1 MKIVIFEDGG
11 FEKLYP
17 LTYLR
22 PVFELRCGTKT
33 LLERIKQSFTACE
46 FSFFVRDCLK
56 AKVEKKCGGRVN
68 APEALKDDVL
78 LVNGRL
84 LALKPGVLSGEDEEI
99 AFCKDSVVW
108 ARVREE
114 RVAFWKGNTIEDF
127 LTFIKE
133 SLPKKVVEVDLIE
146 YPWELIN
153 LNPEAIEVDFK
164 ALEKK
169 GIEGE
174 FSPQAVVNG
183 DKEAVYVAEGARV
196 HPFVVLDTTNG
207 PVIVEEEAELFP
219 FARVEGPAVIGKNS
233 QIMSG
238 ANIREG
244 TTIGPVCRVG
254 GEVEESVIQGYSNKY
269 HEGFLG
275 HAYVCEWVN
284 LGGLTTNS
292 DLKND
297 YSTVSTYINGELV
310 DSGSTKVG
318 SFIGDHSKTSIG
330 VLLNT
335 GAVIGV
341 MCNVVAGGGI
351 APKFIPSFSWFINGK
366 INKDMG
372 LVMGLKTA
380 ETAMERRGRKLEDED
395 IKLLEYVRKLTE
407 AKRLELVKKGRR

>member
-22 PVFELRCGTKT
+22 PVFELRCGAKT
-33 LLERIKQSFTACE
+33 LLERIKESFAGGE
-46 FSFFVRDCLK
+46 FSYFVRDCLK
-56 AKVEKKCGGRVN
+56 AKVKKECGGKVN
-68 APEALKDDVL
+68 APEALKEDVL

-84 LALKPGVLSGEDEEI
+84 LALESSILSGEEEI
-99 AFCKDSVVW
+99 AFCKGSVVW
-108 ARVREE
+108 ARVKKE
-114 RVAFWKGNTIEDF
+114 RTASWNGNTIEDF
-127 LTFIKE
+127 LTFLKE
-133 SLPKKVVEVDLIE
+133 NLPKKEVEVNLIG
-146 YPWELIN
+146 YPWDLIN
-153 LNPEAIEVDFK
+153 LNPEAIEADFK
-164 ALEKK
+164 ALEKT

-183 DKEAVYVAEGARV
+183 PQEAVYVANGAQV

-207 PVIVEEEAELFP
+207 PVIVEEEARLFP

-244 TTIGPVCRVG
+244 TTLGPVCRVG

-269 HEGFLG
+269 HDGFLG

-297 YSTVSTYINGELV
+297 YSTVSTYINDELV

-335 GAVIGV
+335 GTVIGV

-372 LVMGLKTA
+372 LKMGLKTA
-380 ETAMERRGRKLEDED
+380 ATAMERRGRKLEDED
-395 IKLLEYVRKLTE
+395 IKLLEHVRKLTE